1 MLTKLIAKYYCL
13 ICEEDVEV
21 CNRKDF
27 DIFFGIYFAILVILI
42 CITAIFD
49 NFNFSI
55 IFYLPLLIC
64 FLIVHILLIL
74 LAIKRLHDL
83 ELNGFFIFI
92 PFIAIA
98 LLFFPSV
105 ENNKKYSKN
114 SKTEMTEEDK
124 KENENLEKLIELL
137 EKEKTKEK

>member
-27 DIFFGIYFAILVILI
+27 DIFFGIYFAVLAILI
-42 CITAIFD
+42 CITAVFD
-49 NFNFSI
+49 SFNFPI
-55 IFYLPLLIC
+55 ILYLPLLIC

-105 ENNKKYSKN
+105 ENNKKYG
-114 SKTEMTEEDK
+114 K
-124 KENENLEKLIELL
+124 KEISKEEERENAQLEKLIELL
-137 EKEKTKEK
+137 EKEKAKEK